1 MIPETKAARERNEEK
16 WWNEQP
22 AAFRESCEI
31 EAAAQAARNADHAAT
46 EAALAAGRDK
56 KLLTMVAENAAA
68 AAADPG
74 PDAGQRPPR
83 RLGRGPSGRAVW
95 DDLPEE

>member
-68 AAADPG
+68 AAADPDRTLASARRAAWEEAH
-74 PDAGQRPPR
+74 PDE
-83 RLGRGPSGRAVW
+83 PSW